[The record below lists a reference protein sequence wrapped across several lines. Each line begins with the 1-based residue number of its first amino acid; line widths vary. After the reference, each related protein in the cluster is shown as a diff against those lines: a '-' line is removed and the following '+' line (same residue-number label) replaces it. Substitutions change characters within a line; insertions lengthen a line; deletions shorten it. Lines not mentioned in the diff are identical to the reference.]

1 MRETKQGQVEIIETL
16 NNPAEVISRQKKTEV
31 MEKYFRTL
39 YTCAKQNNPPNDGL
53 DSLLY
58 LQEEN
63 GVNLDEIKI
72 TDEER
77 RKSERHILVK
87 RCNTNVGEANGVKS
101 WLKKWNPYIMFYLC
115 LAHRLNLTVKDA
127 ADKVDEVAKF
137 TELDNFGLA

>member
-1 MRETKQGQVEIIETL
+1 MVNGNISNIHFNAQKKRRETKQSQVETIETL

-39 YTCAKQNNPPNDGL
+39 CTCAKKNNPPNDGL

-72 TDEER
+72 TEER
-77 RKSERHILVK
+77 RKSGRHILVK
-87 RCNTNVGEANGVKS
+87 R
-101 WLKKWNPYIMFYLC
+101 
-115 LAHRLNLTVKDA
+115 
-127 ADKVDEVAKF
+127 
-137 TELDNFGLA
+137 